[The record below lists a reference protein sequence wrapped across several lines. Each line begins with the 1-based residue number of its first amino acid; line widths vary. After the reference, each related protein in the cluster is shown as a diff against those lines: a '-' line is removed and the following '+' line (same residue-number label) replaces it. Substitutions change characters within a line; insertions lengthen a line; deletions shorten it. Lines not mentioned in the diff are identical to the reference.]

1 MKTRN
6 DYDDNVR
13 QIKMYAKNVDVECN
27 QLIVRLNN
35 FEQDVV
41 TIDDKVD
48 HLSDA
53 DVIFMMN
60 EVGRFRNSLNSVKA
74 NKDYHL
80 THSME
85 MLVKQNQ
92 VGLVEPT
99 EVTHL
104 THHKNSVEKLQ
115 SVDI

>member
-1 MKTRN
+1 MKTKN

-13 QIKMYAKNVDVECN
+13 QIKIISKNVDEECN

-41 TIDDKVD
+41 ATDDKVD

-60 EVGRFRNSLNSVKA
+60 ELARFKNSLNSVKA

-80 THSME
+80 THSMQ
-85 MLVKQNQ
+85 ML
-92 VGLVEPT
+92 
-99 EVTHL
+99 
-104 THHKNSVEKLQ
+104 EK
-115 SVDI
+115 